1 LVAKLVSTR
10 DADVNRL
17 WASRTANSTVMLVA
31 AYLDR
36 ISATAARKAASCDE

>member
-17 WASRTANSTVMLVA
+17 WASRTANSMVTFME

-36 ISATAARKAASCDE
+36 MSVTAARKAASCDG